1 MALLEHVPPCK
12 SSHSLEENLALID
25 SRIQYLDELKIDD
38 SVAEDNQESKRMEGI
53 GEAEGV
59 STSRGYSIVYHEH
72 QGLLFLFGLKVI

>member
-12 SSHSLEENLALID
+12 SSHSFEENLALID

-72 QGLLFLFGLKVI
+72 QGFFL